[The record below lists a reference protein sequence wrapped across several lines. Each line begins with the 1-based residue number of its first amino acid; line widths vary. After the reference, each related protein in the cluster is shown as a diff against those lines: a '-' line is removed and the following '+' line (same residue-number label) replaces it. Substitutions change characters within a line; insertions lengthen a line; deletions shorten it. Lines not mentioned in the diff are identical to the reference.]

1 MYNEIKQNIIKNFL
15 NKGYLY
21 ACGCKKEPIINKIIE
36 NKIFETTYDYNKDI
50 MTMVLGNGISI
61 DFKFDWTQ
69 SAYSNNSNM
78 IYYKI
83 TNIK

>member
-21 ACGCKKEPIINKIIE
+21 SCGCKKEPIINRIIE
-36 NKIFETTYDYNKDI
+36 NQIFNTTYNYNNDV

-61 DFKFDWTQ
+61 DFNFEWTQ
-69 SAYSNNSNM
+69 SAYSNHPSM

>member
-1 MYNEIKQNIIKNFL
+1 MYNEIKQKIIKNFL

-21 ACGCKKEPIINKIIE
+21 VCGCKKEPIINRIIE
-36 NKIFETTYDYNKDI
+36 NQIFDTTYNYNNDV

-61 DFKFDWTQ
+61 DFNFEWTQ
-69 SAYSNNSNM
+69 STYSNHSDM
-78 IYYKI
+78 IHYKI